1 MRVLLDTHVFLWS
14 VSDPAR
20 LSRPL
25 YRMIQDAVEIYVSA
39 ASMWEIS
46 IKKRLGRI
54 DAEPARLIESIT
66 ESGFRGLPIGFAHA
80 ARVEAL
86 PDHHRDP
93 FDRLLIAQA
102 ITEPLI
108 LLTCDRLLAKYGDV
122 VRTF

>member
-108 LLTCDRLLAKYGDV
+108 LLTCDRLLAKYGDF